1 MEARAYRACERIKQG
16 EPYTISVEWRRSR
29 AYGLCPAI
37 ETPEGKAAYAGGC
50 GYDKLSA
57 VLCEFLGW
65 LSPRGYLES
74 SGAGESS
81 VVAELA
87 ELGYKLSRIA
97 GTKYTVDIFE
107 IRREGGNPND

>member
-1 MEARAYRACERIKQG
+1 METRAHRACETIKEG
-16 EPYTISVEWRRSR
+16 ERYVIHVEWRRSR

-37 ETPEGKAAYAGGC
+37 ETYEGKAAYAGGC

-57 VLCEFLGW
+57 VLCEFLCW

-74 SGAGESS
+74 SAAGESA

-87 ELGYKLSRIA
+87 ELGYKLSHIA
-97 GTKYTVDIFE
+97 GTRTVDIFE
-107 IRREGGNPND
+107 IRRKDGNPND